1 MSRYPRAAKPNYG
14 LDTGN
19 VYAADLGTPAL
30 ADDDWLVAAAT
41 DMRVGTYTLAH
52 THSVDDLPRNVTL
65 THADVVA
72 TDTPGTITV
81 VGLDVLGGVISEVL
95 TPSANAVVVSD
106 AAFASVTSV
115 TGAGWVVSS
124 GTDKDHV
131 KLGFGN
137 KVGFPSGALRRA
149 PAVAAA
155 GQVFGVMLDGAL
167 VAAAVAFDPDVLAN
181 CTVDASAS
189 TYDGSKRLV
198 ALVLR

>member
-30 ADDDWLVAAAT
+30 ADDDYLVAAAT
-41 DMRVGTYTLAH
+41 DMRVGTFTLAH
-52 THSVDDLPRNVTL
+52 TASVDGLPRNVTL
-65 THADVVA
+65 THADTVA
-72 TDTPGTITV
+72 TDTLGTITV
-81 VGLDVLGGVISEVL
+81 AGLDVLGLAISEVL
-95 TPSANAVVVSD
+95 TPSANGVVVSVN
-106 AAFASVTSV
+106 AFKSVSSV
-115 TGAGWVVSS
+115 RGAGWVVSS

-131 KLGFGN
+131 KLGFGT
-137 KVGFPSGALRRA
+137 KVGFPSGALRRN
-149 PAVAAA
+149 PPVASGA
-155 GQVFGVMLDGAL
+155 QVFGVILDGAL
-167 VAAAVAFDPDVLAN
+167 VTAAVAFDPDYLAK